1 MPISKN
7 ELTKEMIAK
16 AMQCQTAE
24 ELIVLAKSEGIELT
38 KEEAE
43 AYLEEFSNVELDE
56 TSLQHVAGGAYN
68 PDCNNNNV
76 QKCYR
81 IQGTQNVISE
91 SMTNPNLCV

>member
-43 AYLEEFSNVELDE
+43 AYLEEFSDVELDE
-56 TSLQHVAGGAYN
+56 TLLQHVAGGAYN
-68 PDCNNNNV
+68 PDCNNKNNA
-76 QKCYR
+76 QRCYKD
-81 IQGTQNVISE
+81 
-91 SMTNPNLCV
+91 

>member
-24 ELIVLAKSEGIELT
+24 ELIVLAKSE
-38 KEEAE
+38 
-43 AYLEEFSNVELDE
+43 EFSDVELDE

-68 PDCNNNNV
+68 PDCNNNNA
-76 QKCYR
+76 QKCNKY
-81 IQGTQNVISE
+81 
-91 SMTNPNLCV
+91 

>member
-24 ELIVLAKSEGIELT
+24 ELRAYAKSEGY
-38 KEEAE
+38 E
-43 AYLEEFSNVELDE
+43 AYLEEFSDVELDE

-76 QKCYR
+76 QKCYKD
-81 IQGTQNVISE
+81 
-91 SMTNPNLCV
+91 

>member
-43 AYLEEFSNVELDE
+43 AYLEEFSDVELDE

-68 PDCNNNNV
+68 PDCNNNNA
-76 QKCYR
+76 QKCYK
-81 IQGTQNVISE
+81 N
-91 SMTNPNLCV
+91 

>member
-24 ELIVLAKSEGIELT
+24 D
-38 KEEAE
+38 
-43 AYLEEFSNVELDE
+43 VELDE

-68 PDCNNNNV
+68 PDCNNNNA
-76 QKCYR
+76 QKCYKY
-81 IQGTQNVISE
+81 
-91 SMTNPNLCV
+91 

>member
-24 ELIVLAKSEGIELT
+24 E
-38 KEEAE
+38 
-43 AYLEEFSNVELDE
+43 EEFSDVELDE

-68 PDCNNNNV
+68 PDCNNNNA
-76 QKCYR
+76 QKCNKY
-81 IQGTQNVISE
+81 
-91 SMTNPNLCV
+91 